1 MITTGIIIISCVD
14 KYDQIWHPNPNHYN
28 QTWFPLSIRS
38 IKTFQQCAQIGHLI
52 RIKKSSSASELSS
65 AYHRRHFLGQC
76 ALKSDPN
83 KGRSNLFQITF
94 RAANLKDTNIT
105 LGSSIKIKDTTIG
118 EGFNRMAEN
127 WEFWEKG
134 FSAFQFYFMTL
145 IEVHIGCNMNS
156 PWVNFQSEKITF
168 ELSTFDNN
176 RPLSSIEPTLDQLFR
191 SKATMKPAHN
201 EPQSDQANL
210 KLVKIKSNNYN

>member
-52 RIKKSSSASELSS
+52 RIKKFSSESSSTKSSSESPSQKSSSASELSS

-105 LGSSIKIKDTTIG
+105 LGSWIKIKDTMIG

-127 WEFWEKG
+127 WEFWEEG
-134 FSAFQFYFMTL
+134 FYHFNFTL
-145 IEVHIGCNMNS
+145 S
-156 PWVNFQSEKITF
+156 P
-168 ELSTFDNN
+168 
-176 RPLSSIEPTLDQLFR
+176 
-191 SKATMKPAHN
+191 
-201 EPQSDQANL
+201 
-210 KLVKIKSNNYN
+210 

>member
-52 RIKKSSSASELSS
+52 RIKKFSSESPSQKFSSESSSKKSSSESPSQKSSSASELSS

-105 LGSSIKIKDTTIG
+105 LG
-118 EGFNRMAEN
+118 E
-127 WEFWEKG
+127 
-134 FSAFQFYFMTL
+134 
-145 IEVHIGCNMNS
+145 
-156 PWVNFQSEKITF
+156 
-168 ELSTFDNN
+168 
-176 RPLSSIEPTLDQLFR
+176 LDQ
-191 SKATMKPAHN
+191 N
-201 EPQSDQANL
+201 
-210 KLVKIKSNNYN
+210 

>member
-52 RIKKSSSASELSS
+52 RIKKFSSESPSQKSSSASELSS

-94 RAANLKDTNIT
+94 RAANLKDTNKT
-105 LGSSIKIKDTTIG
+105 LGSWIKIKDTTIG
-118 EGFNRMAEN
+118 EGFDKMVEN
-127 WEFWEKG
+127 
-134 FSAFQFYFMTL
+134 
-145 IEVHIGCNMNS
+145 
-156 PWVNFQSEKITF
+156 
-168 ELSTFDNN
+168 
-176 RPLSSIEPTLDQLFR
+176 
-191 SKATMKPAHN
+191 
-201 EPQSDQANL
+201 
-210 KLVKIKSNNYN
+210 